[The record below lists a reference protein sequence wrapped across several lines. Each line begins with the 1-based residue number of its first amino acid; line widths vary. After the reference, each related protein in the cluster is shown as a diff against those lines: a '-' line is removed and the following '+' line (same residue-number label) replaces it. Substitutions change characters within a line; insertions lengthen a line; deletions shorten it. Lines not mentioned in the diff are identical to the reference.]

1 MLERCCR
8 GNNTWHVAYPRKV
21 PGLRLTLGPILFVKP
36 ELQTQSDFKLAA
48 LTEHTD
54 SLASNPGQFTKLMD
68 VNGSFPIRAQD
79 FDTRRFI
86 AKAAVSKE
94 VGGAALGKDALP
106 MWKEFFAGSHPETE
120 EEDDEAS

>member
-1 MLERCCR
+1 MRRPKPASRLSLVCLVLTAVPSCR
-8 GNNTWHVAYPRKV
+8 
-21 PGLRLTLGPILFVKP
+21 
-36 ELQTQSDFKLAA
+36 
-48 LTEHTD
+48 
-54 SLASNPGQFTKLMD
+54 NPGQFTKLMD

-106 MWKEFFAGSHPETE
+106 MWKDFFAGSHPAE
-120 EEDDEAS
+120 EEDEAS